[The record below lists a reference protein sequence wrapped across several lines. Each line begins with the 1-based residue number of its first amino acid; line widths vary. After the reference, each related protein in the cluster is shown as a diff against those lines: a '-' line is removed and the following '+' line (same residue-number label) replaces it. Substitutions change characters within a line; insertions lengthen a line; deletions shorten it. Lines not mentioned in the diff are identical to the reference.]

1 MTTMIA
7 KRITPVHAWLAL
19 LALTGISLLL
29 GDRYGHAS
37 WMPLLVA
44 AIIWIKG
51 AVVARWFL
59 ESQDFHPFIA
69 WVLRIFIAFAPI
81 ALLLTDILGKNA

>member
-7 KRITPVHAWLAL
+7 KRITSVHAWLAL

-29 GDRYGHAS
+29 GGRYGHAS

-44 AIIWIKG
+44 AIICIKG
-51 AVVARWFL
+51 AVVARCFL
-59 ESQDFHPFIA
+59 ESGDFHPFIA
-69 WVLRIFIAFAPI
+69 WVLRIFIAFAPV
-81 ALLLTDILGKNA
+81 ALLLTDTLSKNT